1 MKDYNG
7 NVWPQQ
13 WADTYNNMTRLI
25 ASTYGLELRETY
37 LNQRHAFYVLC
48 VKTLEDLKA

>member
-7 NVWPQQ
+7 NQWPKQ
-13 WADTYNNMTRLI
+13 WVLI
-25 ASTYGLELRETY
+25 RSTYGVELRETY

-48 VKTLEDLKA
+48 AKTLQETKA

>member
-7 NVWPQQ
+7 NQWPEQ
-13 WADTYNNMTRLI
+13 WVDTYNNMTRLI
-25 ASTYGLELRETY
+25 LSTYGVELRETY

-48 VKTLEDLKA
+48 AKTLQETKA